1 MRAPA
6 FGEGAAKHCAGAV
19 GWNVRGQVRAGE
31 EARGA
36 APCRSNDRRCVRV
49 IGEKTPNNLVYFSPL
64 KQLFAK
70 AKFLDVVR
78 DGRDCIVSTWFHN
91 PRTNPAELQRR
102 HPSFEDFAESL
113 AASWKAWVE
122 GGMRF
127 GESRPDR
134 CIIVR
139 YEDLSLRP
147 PEPPESIPSLPAAR
161 VPGPRFY
168 PLAVANR
175 GETKAA
181 VDCRRGSLP
190 GSQMQQSFDHQPSTL
205 AAASGNPATSHA
217 SRPPRY
223 Q

>member
-1 MRAPA
+1 MTRQPRFAGSSLRRRGSQALRRCGRVERPRPGPRRRA
-6 FGEGAAKHCAGAV
+6 
-19 GWNVRGQVRAGE
+19 
-31 EARGA
+31 ARGA

-122 GGMRF
+122 AACDF
-127 GESRPDR
+127 GEFTSR
-134 CIIVR
+134 
-139 YEDLSLRP
+139 SLYHRP
-147 PEPPESIPSLPAAR
+147 L
-161 VPGPRFY
+161 
-168 PLAVANR
+168 
-175 GETKAA
+175 
-181 VDCRRGSLP
+181 
-190 GSQMQQSFDHQPSTL
+190 
-205 AAASGNPATSHA
+205 
-217 SRPPRY
+217 
-223 Q
+223 